1 MGKIIFWIVVFFLV
15 LLGLR
20 LVSVHQTR
28 RDARERREAE
38 AEKNKR
44 DSTPANESMVRCSAC
59 GVFIPKSTAVMSA
72 AGARCA
78 DKDCGHKR

>member
-28 RDARERREAE
+28 RDARERRDAE

-44 DSTPANESMVRCSAC
+44 DTTPANESMVRCTLCQAY
-59 GVFIPKSTAVMSA
+59 IPKSSALMSPT
-72 AGARCA
+72 GARCSDA
-78 DKDCGHKR
+78 NCGHKR